1 MTPSPLAS
9 HATLSPIVAQLASG
23 VSMTWVIAAV
33 LVLGVVAIVLL
44 LMIVRGA
51 TNAARRRRTE
61 TLTNALGDFEAIPD
75 ANKALRK
82 RYADLPG
89 LSRAGGR
96 IRAAYRAELDGR
108 ALTIFHHNL
117 TTAAGNTPIVIDHTV
132 YACEAPAWPTM
143 TIRPRHGLVR
153 LAFRFLRPRGLL
165 LDDPQFNR
173 VYRVAAEDDAFA
185 VTFLSP
191 EMQRFLLAKPTLRWR
206 VGRAEVCMIYRGPL
220 KPARVGASLDR
231 LRRFWSLVPPELEA
245 WEA

>member
-1 MTPSPLAS
+1 MPPSPLALQ
-9 HATLSPIVAQLASG
+9 ATLSPLVAQLANG
-23 VSMTWVIAAV
+23 VSMTWLIAVV
-33 LVLGVVAIVLL
+33 LVLGVVAIVLS
-44 LMIVRGA
+44 LMVVRRT

-61 TLTNALGDFEAIPD
+61 ALTHALGDFEPIPD

-89 LSRAGGR
+89 LARAGGR
-96 IRAAYRAELDGR
+96 IKAAYRAELDGR

-117 TTAAGNTPIVIDHTV
+117 TTAAGNTPIIIDHTV
-132 YACEAPAWPTM
+132 YSCEAPAWPTV
-143 TIRPRHGLVR
+143 TIRPRHGVVR

-165 LDDPQFNR
+165 LDHPQFNR
-173 VYRVAAEDDAFA
+173 AYRVDAEDDAFA
-185 VTFLSP
+185 LTLLSP